1 MTMLNFQRIGNILRD
16 SFRPSPGPGTVWPLF
31 WFSIKSILLSKK
43 KTPLLLLFLLIPLA
57 LTLMLASTLDD
68 YTSGTDEVTSA
79 YGGRAW
85 FQDILSQVFFP
96 LLVPIVTAAY
106 ATAVIGE
113 EVEGKTLPY
122 VFTRPVYRNWVV
134 LSKSAA
140 FLLAST
146 VLGIVAVTA
155 TYFVAVSITEDPF
168 RNIDE
173 LFGYWSA
180 VALAVFAT
188 GGLFLLLGVS
198 MKPAMILIATYTF
211 VWETFFSNL
220 IPSSILK
227 YSFVWYERAYINSFI
242 GREAGFGTRLLVD
255 VPGPTEAGMTLLV
268 IGIVGVLLS
277 LVVVSMRDYN
287 V

>member
-1 MTMLNFQRIGNILRD
+1 MTTFERVRDILRD
-16 SFRPSPGPGTVWPLF
+16 SFRPTAGPGTVWPLF
-31 WFSIKSILLSKK
+31 WFSFKSILLSRK
-43 KTPLLLLFLLIPLA
+43 KTPLLLLFLMIPLA

-68 YTSGTDEVTSA
+68 YTPQGDDVTSA

-96 LLVPIVTAAY
+96 LLIPIVTAAY

-122 VFTRPVYRNWVV
+122 VFTRPVYRNWIVI
-134 LSKSAA
+134 SKSAA
-140 FLLAST
+140 FLLASAI
-146 VLGIVAVTA
+146 LGIVAVTA

-168 RNIDE
+168 RHVDE

-180 VALAVFAT
+180 VGLTIFAT

-242 GREAGFGTRLLVD
+242 GREAGFGIRLLVD
-255 VPGPTEAGMTLLV
+255 VPGPTEAAMTLLV
-268 IGIVGVLLS
+268 VGVVGFLSS